1 MSGPIERRQKI
12 LEMIS
17 ARRHLTI
24 DCLVAE
30 FNVSRRTIRYDI
42 ETLSCSAP
50 IFTSKGNG
58 GGIYAEEGWYLSRQ
72 YLTEK
77 QEALLHKLCDN
88 LTDDDFDVMQSILL
102 SFAKPKPASQA
113 EVHRT
118 EYTAS

>member
-1 MSGPIERRQKI
+1 MISTIDRRQQI
-12 LEMIS
+12 LSMLS
-17 ARRHLTI
+17 YK
-24 DCLVAE
+24 
-30 FNVSRRTIRYDI
+30 RTITLSELMSEFGASRSTIKRDI
-42 ETLSCSAP
+42 EILSCFAP
-50 IFTSKGNG
+50 IFTVQGNG
-58 GGIYAEEGWYLSRQ
+58 GGIHVTDGWYLSRQ
-72 YLTEK
+72 YLTER